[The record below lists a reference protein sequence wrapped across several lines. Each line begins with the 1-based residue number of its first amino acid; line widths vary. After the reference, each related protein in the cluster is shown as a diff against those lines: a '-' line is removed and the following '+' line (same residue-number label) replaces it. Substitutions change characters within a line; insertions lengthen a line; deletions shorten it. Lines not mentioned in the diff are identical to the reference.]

1 MKILVHFWQVLRYEF
16 FQNFEHMGLKQ
27 LADFAFMRFVM
38 PLGWGASDRWQRT
51 SKLPYLEPLTEDGIL
66 MLGHLDQTR
75 ITAIKTLLDT
85 VVASKKNDKFYSV
98 ETFAQ
103 ELIELGRQREILHFS
118 TGDIHCPLA
127 ELARSDSFI
136 ELACTFLGLSK
147 EEIVIEAMADL
158 LLPIADRSKT
168 YDALQFHRD
177 LDAYRF
183 LKIFIYLED
192 CQEGEGHHEYLARSH
207 RNFPIRVCS
216 IRGYET
222 KEILTSIPCA
232 HTVRV
237 TGSAGLTFAE
247 NTLGFHRATQPS
259 KRYRLMATLI
269 YTESRF
275 RHLYP
280 CHFAAQ
286 SDN

>member
-1 MKILVHFWQVLRYEF
+1 
-16 FQNFEHMGLKQ
+16 
-27 LADFAFMRFVM
+27 M
-38 PLGWGASDRWQRT
+38 PLGWGASGRWQRT
-51 SKLPYLEPLTEDGIL
+51 SKQPYLAPLTEDGLL
-66 MLGHLDQTR
+66 MLGHVDHTR
-75 ITAIKTLLDT
+75 ISAIKTLLDT
-85 VVASKKNDKFYSV
+85 VVASKKSEKFYSV

-103 ELIELGRQREILHFS
+103 ELIRLGQQREILHFS

-127 ELARSDSFI
+127 ELARSDPFI
-136 ELACTFLGLSK
+136 ELACTFLGLSQ

-158 LLPIADRSKT
+158 LLPIAGRSET

-207 RNFPIRVCS
+207 RNFPIRLFRL
-216 IRGYET
+216 RGYET
-222 KEILTSIPCA
+222 KEILTAIPCA
-232 HTVRV
+232 YTIRV
-237 TGSAGLTFAE
+237 TGSAGLTFVE

-280 CHFAAQ
+280 SHFAAK